1 MYKRKYG
8 RMTSSAWLN
17 SELEQSSS
25 FLTVFCGALMT
36 VAYFTVRWLTGTPY
50 RAMLELGIADMMPP
64 VWLFSLL
71 QLFGFFSIGCAVGL
85 VLGWKDCGCT
95 ADKYKGALF
104 FVLLAAIELCW
115 YPTLFGGELVFLGLF
130 EAVLTVFLSVC
141 VSVCF
146 FRISGLSGILLS
158 LHSVWLLYLLIFT
171 CAVFF
176 RN

>member
-17 SELEQSSS
+17 SELEQSSC
-25 FLTVFCGALMT
+25 FLTVFCGVLMT
-36 VAYFTVRWLTGTPY
+36 VAYFIIRWLTGSPY
-50 RAMLELGIADMMPP
+50 RKMLELGLAEMMPP

-71 QLFGFFSIGCAVGL
+71 QLLGLLSIGCAAGL
-85 VLGWKDCGCT
+85 VLGWRDKSC
-95 ADKYKGALF
+95 AVDKYKGCLF

-115 YPTLFGGELVFLGLF
+115 YPTLFGGGILFLCVI
-130 EAVLTVFLSVC
+130 EAVLMLFLSIFVA
-141 VSVCF
+141 VCF

-158 LHSVWLLYLLIFT
+158 LHSVWLLYLLVFT

-176 RN
+176 KN